1 MTPCHTAMA
10 TPTASQTPPHTMA
23 TTQQASIVHRRRR
36 HYAHATRMAHA
47 NPPPT
52 GTKDAVRVTPLQPRA
67 PATATIPNS
76 GTLTARTIQQQV
88 AAAAAVAERMSASD
102 VKQNSEPKRSETASA
117 DTAATVPANKVD
129 GLVVVVMARPDVKS
143 IAELTGKTIAIDS
156 KYSASNGS
164 VRSAIAAAGALEVQ
178 LSQGQTMAIDRLA
191 SGETPAAVLALVS
204 ASAAESFPDIAGY
217 KTFHV
222 PLSPHALSK

>member
-1 MTPCHTAMA
+1 M
-10 TPTASQTPPHTMA
+10 
-23 TTQQASIVHRRRR
+23 
-36 HYAHATRMAHA
+36 
-47 NPPPT
+47 
-52 GTKDAVRVTPLQPRA
+52 TPLQPRA